1 MQRGNSNPRRAGLTL
16 LAMAS
21 LLAVGGLVG
30 RSAPTNEAASAT
42 NAAVFGAAID
52 TYRLAAADKLRFS
65 IEEDPIQ
72 SASATEL
79 VVTPLGDVSFPVSR
93 GFDAIIVLNVRGKK
107 LEEVKRELKT
117 RLDAEYYHDAQV
129 SLQLVNP
136 SIRIGQVQFF
146 NMVRGVVKLI
156 PGETKYVSDGILELN
171 YNDFADLRKVK
182 LYRQD
187 STNKQPRILIIDV
200 KKVLEGGDR
209 TQDVI
214 LKDGD
219 RVEVPERGWIFR

>member
-1 MQRGNSNPRRAGLTL
+1 MTL
-16 LAMAS
+16 LAMGS
-21 LLAVGGLVG
+21 LLAVGVLVG
-30 RSAPTNEAASAT
+30 SSAPTNEAVSAT

-65 IEEDPIQ
+65 IDEDPIQ
-72 SASATEL
+72 SANATEL

-93 GFDAIIVLNVRGKK
+93 GFDTIIVLNVRGKK

-117 RLDAEYYHDAQV
+117 RLDAEYYRDAQV
-129 SLQLVNP
+129 SLQLVSP
-136 SIRIGQVQFF
+136 SLRIGEAKFF
-146 NMVRGVVKLI
+146 KMVRGTVKLI

-171 YNDFADLRKVK
+171 YNDFADLKHVK

-187 STNKQPRILIIDV
+187 STNKQPRIIVIDV

-209 TQDVI
+209 SQDVI

-219 RVEVPERGWIFR
+219 RIEVPERGIFFY